1 LFLGTTEFKGAI
13 EHLLECQPRFDIDYQ
28 AHLKQRHDAAQP
40 QGGIKF
46 MEDMGATTSEIR
58 RLNAGRGTKA
68 AAGTGIG
75 KPLNKS
81 KKPQERMTRIAK
93 NDLLDQLFL
102 HFREQKYWSLKDIR
116 QKVQQPEGFLKEV
129 LGEIAVLEKSG
140 PNNGTYRLT
149 ENYVAA
155 EVDPD
160 EDDDD
165 DDDVVEM
172 QVDIHSQQ
180 YSQLYKMEP
189 SAPVFDYGAPDDED
203 EDDEDEDGDEE
214 MESQMD

>member
-1 LFLGTTEFKGAI
+1 
-13 EHLLECQPRFDIDYQ
+13 
-28 AHLKQRHDAAQP
+28 
-40 QGGIKF
+40 